1 MPKARRDAD
10 SDEEITLVRCK
21 EAGRGWIFD
30 KKEAI
35 EDRDEAQSFLGRAE
49 DDGFYVGVGANRRA
63 ENRVSGGDGRT
74 ITSEESI
81 SLLIEGHEVGVTNEV
96 DGRAKECGDS
106 CSCDRVRE
114 GGAVDGLF
122 ARAQLETD

>member
-49 DDGFYVGVGANRRA
+49 DDGFYVGRCVFTNA
-63 ENRVSGGDGRT
+63 DTDRT
-74 ITSEESI
+74 
-81 SLLIEGHEVGVTNEV
+81 G
-96 DGRAKECGDS
+96 
-106 CSCDRVRE
+106 
-114 GGAVDGLF
+114 
-122 ARAQLETD
+122 